1 MIRTQVQLTE
11 EQANAVKR
19 VAAERGVSMAE
30 VLRELVDAHLMQS
43 TSDDRRERAIRA
55 IGRHHSGRKDVSR
68 EHDRELAE
76 AFTQ

>member
-30 VLRELVDAHLMQS
+30 VLRELVDAHLTES
-43 TSDDRRERAIRA
+43 PSSDRRKRA
-55 IGRHHSGRKDVSR
+55 IGVIGRHRSGRHDVSR
-68 EHDRELAE
+68 EHDQELAE
-76 AFTQ
+76 AFTR